1 MKRSLFYIFMALVYA
16 ACILAGCSKSAPA
29 GPEPEP
35 VVEETANCY
44 IISEAGDYRIQAVKG
59 NSREPV
65 GEVSAVEVLWET
77 FGTDTAPQ
85 PGDLIAQ
92 VSYDSDKN
100 TIAFST
106 GAEFLKGNAAI
117 AAKDAEGT
125 ILWSWHIWMTDKP
138 KDQAYNNGAGTM
150 MDRNLGATSA
160 TPGSVG
166 ALGLLYQWGRKDPFP
181 GASSISENIAAKA
194 TLVRWPQELISEGVS
209 IDYTVQN
216 PTKIISTFHGV
227 YDWLLTEDGSMDNT
241 RWQAEKTIY
250 DPCPAGYRVPD
261 GGENGVWAKAFG
273 TTSDF
278 KEVYDGTKAFGTT
291 SDFKEVYDGTNK
303 GFNFG
308 ASGESE
314 YKLTEDPDCW
324 YPFAGEYY
332 MGDYS
337 NLYDVGE
344 YFTCCSCTTQD
355 ERVGVLMNAAYN
367 EIRPSFMSQSRS
379 KAVSVRCMK
388 EE

>member
-1 MKRSLFYIFMALVYA
+1 MRKYRFIKTVCLISVLLTAVLSA
-16 ACILAGCSKSAPA
+16 CSKSDPA
-29 GPEPEP
+29 GPEPGPGPEPGTGPEPGP
-35 VVEETANCY
+35 VVESPANCY
-44 IISEAGDYRIQAVKG
+44 IISKAGDYRIQAVKG

-160 TPGSVG
+160 TPGDAG

-181 GASSISENIAAKA
+181 GSSSISKSIEAKA
-194 TLVRWPQELISEGVS
+194 TLARWPQELQIEGVS

-216 PTKIISTFHGV
+216 PTTLIYGWDGV
-227 YDWLLTEDGSMDNT
+227 YDWLLTEDGSVDNT

-278 KEVYDGTKAFGTT
+278 KEVYDGT
-291 SDFKEVYDGTNK
+291 NK

-308 ASGESE
+308 SSGESE

-332 MGDYS
+332 LGES
-337 NLYDVGE
+337 TLSEVGQ
-344 YFTCCSCTTQD
+344 YFTCWSCTTQN
-355 ERVGVLMNAAYN
+355 ERVGILPNTVNY
-367 EIRPSFMSQSRS
+367 EIRPSFMSQSRVD
-379 KAVSVRCMK
+379 AVSVRCMK

>member
-1 MKRSLFYIFMALVYA
+1 MKRFRFIKT
-16 ACILAGCSKSAPA
+16 ACLISVLLTAVLSACSKSDQA

-35 VVEETANCY
+35 VAESPANCY

-85 PGDLIAQ
+85 PGDLIAE

-100 TIAFST
+100 TIVFST

-160 TPGSVG
+160 TPGDAG

-181 GASSISENIAAKA
+181 GSSSISENIAAKA
-194 TLVRWPQELISEGVS
+194 TLARWPQELISKGVS

-216 PTKIISTFHGV
+216 PTIIISTIYGV

-278 KEVYDGTKAFGTT
+278 KEVYDGT
-291 SDFKEVYDGTNK
+291 NK

-308 ASGESE
+308 SSGESE
-314 YKLTEDPDCW
+314 YKLTEDNDCW
-324 YPFAGEYY
+324 YPFAGRYY
-332 MGDYS
+332 QGGS
-337 NLYDVGE
+337 TLSDVGE
-344 YFTCCSCTTQD
+344 YFTCWSCTTQD
-355 ERVGVLMNAAYN
+355 ERVGILLNTVSY

-379 KAVSVRCMK
+379 PAVSVRCMK

>member
-1 MKRSLFYIFMALVYA
+1 MKKSLFYIFMALVYA

-125 ILWSWHIWMTDKP
+125 ILWSWHIWMTD
-138 KDQAYNNGAGTM
+138 GAGTM

-160 TPGSVG
+160 TPGDAG

-181 GASSISENIAAKA
+181 GASSISGHIEAKS
-194 TLVRWPQELISEGVS
+194 TFNQWPRSTMFFEGMS
-209 IDYTVQN
+209 IDYTIQN
-216 PTKIISTFHGV
+216 PTKLIQGWDGRD
-227 YDWLLTEDGSMDNT
+227 DWLLTEDGSVDNT

-261 GGENGVWAKAFG
+261 GGENGVWAK
-273 TTSDF
+273 
-278 KEVYDGTKAFGTT
+278 
-291 SDFKEVYDGTNK
+291 
-303 GFNFG
+303 

-344 YFTCCSCTTQD
+344 YFTCWSCTTQD
-355 ERVGVLMNAAYN
+355 ERVGVLLNTVYN
-367 EIRPSFMSQSRS
+367 KIRPSLMSKYRIT
-379 KAVSVRCMK
+379 AVSVRCMK
-388 EE
+388 DE

>member
-1 MKRSLFYIFMALVYA
+1 MKRIITLLSASAVMLSAVS
-16 ACILAGCSKSAPA
+16 CSKSDPA
-29 GPEPEP
+29 GPGPEPGP
-35 VVEETANCY
+35 VVESPANCY

-216 PTKIISTFHGV
+216 PTIIIFTIYGV
-227 YDWLLTEDGSMDNT
+227 YDWFLTEDGG
-241 RWQAEKTIY
+241 KT
-250 DPCPAGYRVPD
+250 A
-261 GGENGVWAKAFG
+261 
-273 TTSDF
+273 
-278 KEVYDGTKAFGTT
+278 
-291 SDFKEVYDGTNK
+291 
-303 GFNFG
+303 
-308 ASGESE
+308 
-314 YKLTEDPDCW
+314 
-324 YPFAGEYY
+324 
-332 MGDYS
+332 
-337 NLYDVGE
+337 
-344 YFTCCSCTTQD
+344 TC
-355 ERVGVLMNAAYN
+355 RVGVVR
-367 EIRPSFMSQSRS
+367 RP
-379 KAVSVRCMK
+379 
-388 EE
+388 